1 MEFASEEEGE
11 GLRGIASS
19 LSAYALPL
27 RCPVPNRV
35 RYRIGFYTVC
45 ICYAMCGTGVASTSW
60 IFAMRCAVLKGYL
73 SGTRSRGRE

>member
-35 RYRIGFYTVC
+35 RYRIGFFC
-45 ICYAMCGTGVASTSW
+45 LRGVW
-60 IFAMRCAVLKGYL
+60 Y
-73 SGTRSRGRE
+73 